1 MVDKV
6 FYESEKRIADLV
18 MKENTNEPL
27 EFISIR
33 KRIQQINQRIDEL
46 SAMLRGR
53 LWNIQGIIIE
63 KLLLMW

>member
-53 LWNIQGIIIE
+53 
-63 KLLLMW
+63 